1 MSTTSAYETRKLLI
15 FCDLSSLTVMML
27 LFPMTIIRQVSNL
40 FLLIRYAQRGKEYA
54 ALSPEEWVVSSAAL
68 LCIMLFLV
76 FFRFII
82 ARRSRKMQKAL
93 DTQRLFQEAVG
104 KTKPSAS
111 IQADLFLTIIF
122 IFLALC
128 CAIFMSSLDFL
139 VPAFLLLSGGLVLES
154 IALGKLHFIQ
164 RKTRKEG
171 ETVAKKRKNEK
182 EAVLTP

>member
-1 MSTTSAYETRKLLI
+1 MPTTSAYETRKLLI
-15 FCDLSSLTVMML
+15 FCDLSSLTATML
-27 LFPMTIIRQVSNL
+27 LFSMTIIRQVSNL
-40 FLLIRYAQRGKEYA
+40 FLLIRYAQRGKKYA

-68 LCIMLFLV
+68 LCIMLFLIL
-76 FFRFII
+76 FRFII
-82 ARRSRKMQKAL
+82 VRRSRKMQKAL

-122 IFLALC
+122 IFLSLC

-139 VPAFLLLSGGLVLES
+139 VPAFLLLSAALIFET
-154 IALGKLHFIQ
+154 IALRKLHIILH
-164 RKTRKEG
+164 KTQKEG

-182 EAVLTP
+182 EAVLMP